1 MGGGYVKMHLRE
13 IGREDVKWTELD
25 QNKVQ
30 WQAFMNMVEENSFL
44 SGWIIMKCTR
54 RILSHGVF

>member
-30 WQAFMNMVEENSFL
+30 
-44 SGWIIMKCTR
+44 
-54 RILSHGVF
+54 